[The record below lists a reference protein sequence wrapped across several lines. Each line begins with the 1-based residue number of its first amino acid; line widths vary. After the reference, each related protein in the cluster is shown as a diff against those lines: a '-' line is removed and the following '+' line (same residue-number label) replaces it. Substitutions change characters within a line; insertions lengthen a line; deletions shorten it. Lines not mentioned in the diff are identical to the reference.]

1 MRRLALREQ
10 AKQSRMDSFKS
21 SCRMPSG
28 ISIAQML
35 TQDFNMGRFG
45 DGFMVS
51 LMGGKMVDKLLE

>member
-1 MRRLALREQ
+1 
-10 AKQSRMDSFKS
+10 
-21 SCRMPSG
+21 MPSG